1 MYLGCVSLTI
11 YTRLYRPVKESCIC
25 SSSTEPSFSVL
36 STTSW
41 VLSSVAP
48 KIFRWMTGQMCF
60 FLNFGMNCP
69 LFKTFRFYK
78 QKCWLTTSIFQE
90 RDLWISSNGMGIVT
104 WFLYGYSFD
113 SPNSSTAYD
122 YPVPAPCF
130 PAFAGGQ
137 PQPSPPSTANPRSS
151 TRAKQESRAE
161 LQVSVAVL

>member
-1 MYLGCVSLTI
+1 MFLWRSTPDCIALWRSHASAPPLLSFLLVFWAPQAECYLVSHQ
-11 YTRLYRPVKESCIC
+11 
-25 SSSTEPSFSVL
+25 
-36 STTSW
+36 
-41 VLSSVAP
+41 